1 MTDQLQAFLDSG
13 TSFEGKIA
21 FSGVVRIDGHFQG
34 DISAEGL
41 LVIGETGLVEAN
53 LQVGSLVVQGTVVGD
68 VTAKERVEIGP
79 SGEIEGS
86 VETPLLKVMEGGRV
100 AARISM
106 GEPVAAGKALE
117 AGRSPEPKG
126 PADSPAKQG

>member
-1 MTDQLQAFLDSG
+1 VTDQLQAFLDSG

-53 LQVGSLVVQGTVVGD
+53 LQVGSLVVQGTIVGD

-86 VETPLLKVMEGGRV
+86 VDTPLLKVVEGGRV
-100 AARISM
+100 AARVAM
-106 GEPVAAGKALE
+106 GEPVAAKGVSE
-117 AGRSPEPKG
+117 GGRPPEPKG
-126 PADSPAKQG
+126 PADSAARQG